1 MRFDGQRI
9 LISGAASGFGRLAA
23 ERFGMEGARLALT
36 DRDEAG
42 LAEVVA
48 ETAAEWSAVVDVA
61 SEDDQRACMAAVAD
75 AMGGIDIAL
84 NNAGVF
90 QPLMRIEDTSLEE
103 YERMMTVNARGVFL
117 ALKYQLP
124 MMAAAGGGAIVNT
137 ASVAGIVGSG
147 MCAAYVAA
155 KHAVVGL
162 TKSAADEYSRHG
174 VRVNAVCPAFARTP
188 MLDAV
193 TEPMG
198 ERRGESAEDVER
210 RMTGRIPMAR
220 FGTADEVVAV
230 MMMLSDP
237 ANSYMTGQAIAVDG
251 GLSAI

>member
-1 MRFDGQRI
+1 MRFEGKRV

-23 ERFGMEGARLALT
+23 ERFAAEGARLALT
-36 DRDEAG
+36 DRDGEG
-42 LAEVVA
+42 LAK
-48 ETAAEWSAVVDVA
+48 AAEATGAAWSRVVDVA
-61 SEDDQRACMAAVAD
+61 SEDDQKGCMSAVAE
-75 AMGGIDIAL
+75 AMGGIEIAL

-90 QPLMRIEDTSLEE
+90 QPLMRIEDTSLDE

-117 ALKYQLP
+117 AMKYQLP

-162 TKSAADEYSRHG
+162 TKSAADEYSRSG
-174 VRVNAVCPAFARTP
+174 VRVNAVCPAFAKTP

-193 TEPMG
+193 TEPLSA
-198 ERRGESAEDVER
+198 RRGESADEVER
-210 RMTGRIPMAR
+210 RMTGRIPMGR
-220 FGTADEVVAV
+220 FGRAEEVVEV
-230 MMMLSDP
+230 MMMLADP
-237 ANSYMTGQAIAVDG
+237 ANSYMTGQAVAVDG